1 MDIDAGCLKSKPI
14 DYSSGNGNANVATSA
29 GALIWK
35 IEYDDGSVYC
45 GEMQNFMAHGHGERL
60 YPDGG
65 KYVGAWRDGVPC
77 GYGERLY
84 PDGGVH
90 AGHWRDGMAHGLGKR
105 SYPEM
110 CDEYDSVEHGLGKR
124 VCEYDGSWNNGI
136 VDGQGVQTL
145 PDGSKYTGEWKNGHK
160 HGRGEQTYPD
170 GRKRVGDWMHG
181 AEYGRCFE
189 DECGAMP
196 RRLLWLADEPV

>member
-1 MDIDAGCLKSKPI
+1 MPHIEAEVMEYPKN
-14 DYSSGNGNANVATSA
+14 DYTGNANVATSA

-77 GYGERLY
+77 GYGVRLY

-90 AGHWRDGMAHGLGKR
+90 AGHWRDGVAHGLGKR
-105 SYPEM
+105 SYLAM
-110 CDEYDSVEHGLGKR
+110 CDDQLA
-124 VCEYDGSWNNGI
+124 EYDGSWNNGI
-136 VDGQGVQTL
+136 VDGHGVQTL

-181 AEYGRCFE
+181 RCFE
-189 DECGAMP
+189 DECGDMP
-196 RRLLWLADEPV
+196 RRVLWLADEPV